1 MQVKFLRW
9 VLSGVLAGMAS
20 LCLAA
25 PPPPSPQ
32 VALVNRLYKDFSYQI
47 IVDEPNFEGFG
58 SGTPRP
64 VLLKYLTPEL
74 AQLIVND
81 RQCEK
86 KDQGICHLDWS
97 PIWMGNGPGGLRASI
112 RATHAADRV
121 EVEIRSVQTGWD
133 GPGKKVLYHLTK
145 TSRGWRIRD
154 IEYVGLNQD
163 SLLKMLKKPL

>member
-74 AQLIVND
+74 TQLLVDDLKCQRREQSICNLESQILWTGND
-81 RQCEK
+81 ITWWFVR
-86 KDQGICHLDWS
+86 IH
-97 PIWMGNGPGGLRASI
+97 
-112 RATHAADRV
+112 ATDAADKV
-121 EVEIRSVQTGWD
+121 EVELHSADDPRDDNVV
-133 GPGKKVLYHLTK
+133 KLLYRLKK
-145 TSRGWRIRD
+145 TSRGWRIHD
-154 IEYVGLNQD
+154 IEYPGEYNWTLART
-163 SLLKMLKKPL
+163 LKQK